1 MVARQARGLAR
12 MEQILDAAASVVA
25 EHGDAGLTMSGVA
38 REAGISPGSLYQFY
52 PGKPELL
59 AALADRYVESL
70 GRGLPPVV
78 DTAAVRSAPLDE
90 LLDRTLDPLL
100 EFTIGNPGFRALFAR
115 LETESLDV
123 PSLATLR
130 DLVLQRLLGLFAIR
144 APGLADARARRVA
157 TVAVQLVK
165 GMLPALAEAGEAERA
180 ALIGELKT
188 ALIRYLGPYD
198 EVG

>member
-144 APGLADARARRVA
+144 APGLADTRARRVA